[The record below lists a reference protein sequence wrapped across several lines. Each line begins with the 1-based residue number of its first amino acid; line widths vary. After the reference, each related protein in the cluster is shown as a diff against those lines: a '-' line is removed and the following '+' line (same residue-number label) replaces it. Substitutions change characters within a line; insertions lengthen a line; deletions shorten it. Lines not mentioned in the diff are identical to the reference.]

1 MYINTAK
8 CKNCL
13 KIIAAFSYSKIWE
26 CAKTLF
32 RKETRNQWY
41 FDDHFSFIVAS
52 LLYCYTQ
59 MII

>member
-52 LLYCYTQ
+52 LLYCYT
-59 MII
+59 